1 MILQQCSNI
10 GANREGIFLT
20 DIPQIVEDLYFQQV
34 TIPDEKDWPDYLR
47 GDPAVIRGLYSF
59 YYGLR
64 MGSQISDAL
73 REEIFTLSE
82 E

>member
-1 MILQQCSNI
+1 MT
-10 GANREGIFLT
+10 E
-20 DIPQIVEDLYFQQV
+20 IPQIVEDLYV
-34 TIPDEKDWPDYLR
+34 SPVKIPDEKDWPKYLR
-47 GDPAVIRGLYSF
+47 GDPAVIRSMYSF

-73 REEIFTLSE
+73 REETFTLSE

>member
-1 MILQQCSNI
+1 MLSN
-10 GANREGIFLT
+10 
-20 DIPQIVEDLYFQQV
+20 IPQIVEDLYFQQV
-34 TIPDEKDWPDYLR
+34 IIPDEKDWPDYLR

-64 MGSQISDAL
+64 MGSQISEAL
-73 REEIFTLSE
+73 REETFTLSE

>member
-1 MILQQCSNI
+1 M
-10 GANREGIFLT
+10 T

-34 TIPDEKDWPDYLR
+34 VIPDQKDWPDTLQ
-47 GDPAVIRGLYSF
+47 GSPAVVRELYSF

-64 MGSQISDAL
+64 MGAQLSDAL
-73 REEIFTLSE
+73 REEPFIPAE